1 MSNPTKNPF
10 TDLGIQFVRGTPK
23 KPLIPFNEMIEYF
36 SEIDP
41 KSMVPG
47 NNYLVFS
54 QSRRNPRGGSYI
66 IVKYL
71 SIDAANNITIS
82 ELFRR
87 NKETYGWSNT
97 PKLMKGSRFFKEIET
112 YPANEVYFDEASFNA
127 LTDRQKDRVQ
137 YFFRDIGDRRDEFNN
152 RELTD
157 ENVNDIIEEI
167 VADQQE
173 TITSSASATT
183 AADSAKGKR
192 KRRLSRRM
200 KGRMTKGRKTKGRM
214 TKGRKTKGSRKMKHN
229 RKMKHSKKR
238 K

>member
-1 MSNPTKNPF
+1 MSKPTKNPF
-10 TDLGIQFVRGTPK
+10 TDGNIQFVIGTPK
-23 KPLIPFNEMIEYF
+23 KPLIPFNDMIEYF
-36 SEIDP
+36 SEIAP
-41 KSMVPG
+41 GSLVPG

-54 QSRRNPRGGSYI
+54 QRRGHPRGGVYV

-71 SIDAANNITIS
+71 STNANGNITIS

-87 NKETYGWSNT
+87 NRDTYGWSDT

-152 RELTD
+152 RDLTD

-173 TITSSASATT
+173 TITSSASASATAT
-183 AADSAKGKR
+183 AAAAEDSAKGKK
-192 KRRLSRRM
+192 KRRVSKRA
-200 KGRMTKGRKTKGRM
+200 KGRRTKHG
-214 TKGRKTKGSRKMKHN
+214 RKMKKRNITHR
-229 RKMKHSKKR
+229 RK
-238 K
+238 